1 MSSGRFTRRA
11 VFVDTSALGAYVIK
25 RDAYNKAAH
34 IIQDRL
40 QRERWLL
47 ATSNF
52 ILAELHAFILRRAEQ
67 RLTLRVVQEILES
80 TTRIERVT
88 ERDER
93 RALDILTRYT
103 DKDFSYTDATS
114 FAVMERLG
122 IETAFTFDYHFG
134 QYGFQA
140 LTAEPG

>member
-1 MSSGRFTRRA
+1 MSHEGLSHHT
-11 VFVDTSALGAYVIK
+11 VFVDTSGLGAYVIK
-25 RDAYNKAAH
+25 RDAFNASAH

-47 ATSNF
+47 ATTNF
-52 ILAELHAFILRRAEQ
+52 VLAELHAFILRRADQ
-67 RLTLRVVQEILES
+67 TLALRVIQEIRGS
-80 TTRIERVT
+80 TTRIERVS
-88 ERDER
+88 EPDEA

-103 DKDFSYTDATS
+103 DNDFSFTDATS

-122 IETAFTFDYHFG
+122 IGTAFTFDHHFG

-140 LTAEPG
+140 LTADPA